1 MAISVDTI
9 YQRVLVLANKE
20 QRGYITPQEFNLLA
34 NQAQIQIFESY
45 FYSKKMESIKS
56 VNAPTEVDESDIDEL
71 LNKKLGIFQS
81 FEAVTSGHTF
91 PTTVT
96 VSSVAYD
103 VFQTGMVL
111 LGDEPCQKVSIFE
124 AQRFK
129 KSARHM
135 AMTDNQA
142 PFYTDNRVSGRD
154 IVVYA
159 GGVDGSDENEEP
171 GVFTDATCDYN
182 NDPTI
187 THDANPLIVV
197 GLGVSGTGIP
207 TGATVASINSTTSF
221 ELSAA
226 TTGGSVT
233 NGTLTFSDITVECFR
248 VPKTVEWA
256 YVVVSGKAL
265 HNNTSGVGEDFE
277 LHKSETDTL
286 VNKILEL
293 AGIVIN
299 KPGLVQLASGR
310 DASELAIQK
319 IS

>member
-1 MAISVDTI
+1 MAISVDTV
-9 YQRVLVLANKE
+9 YQRVLALANKE
-20 QRGYITPQEFNLLA
+20 QRGYITPQEFNLLS
-34 NQAQIQIFESY
+34 NQAQISIFESY
-45 FYSKKMESIKS
+45 FYNKS
-56 VNAPTEVDESDIDEL
+56 QRERQEPDMSTEVDETNLSEL
-71 LNKKLGIFQS
+71 IARQLSPFQS

-91 PTTVT
+91 PATVT
-96 VSSVAYD
+96 VSGVAYD
-103 VFQTGMVL
+103 VFQTGRVF
-111 LGDEPCQKVSIFE
+111 LGDEPCQKITIGE
-124 AQRFK
+124 AQRMR
-129 KSARHM
+129 KSIRHM
-135 AMTDNQA
+135 AVTDNQA

-159 GGVDGSDENEEP
+159 GGVDGSDDNEEP

-248 VPKTVEWA
+248 VPTTVNWT
-256 YVVVSGKAL
+256 YVVVNNKAMYNSTL
-265 HNNTSGVGEDFE
+265 AVDFE
-277 LHKSETDTL
+277 LHKSETDT
-286 VNKILEL
+286 VVMKILEL
-293 AGIVIN
+293 ASIIMN
-299 KPGLVQLASGR
+299 KPGLVQIAQQNLAN
-310 DASELAIQK
+310 ETQIQK
-319 IS
+319 L